1 MKNTNKLFILLI
13 VLLSMAHMLFAGFGV
28 SASGS
33 TGSNAVY
40 AARAGQSADFQSF
53 VSTNTINA
61 RIVVAGTNWLA
72 QMIAETNRAIVAE
85 AILRTNWLAQVIAE
99 TNRARVAEEILG
111 TNAVLSSRLSYTLP
125 YSTQTVSG
133 VFTNVYD
140 AKGISVSRK
149 P

>member
-1 MKNTNKLFILLI
+1 MKKLLVVIAVVAVVVQTAI
-13 VLLSMAHMLFAGFGV
+13 AGFGV

-33 TGSNAVY
+33 TSTNAVY

-53 VSTNTINA
+53 ASTNTVED
-61 RIVVAGTNWLA
+61 RIAVANTNWLA

-85 AILRTNWLAQVIAE
+85 AILI
-99 TNRARVAEEILG
+99 
-111 TNAVLSSRLSYTLP
+111 TNAVVSSRLSYTTP
-125 YSTQTVSG
+125 YATQTVAG

-140 AKGISVSRK
+140 AKGLSVSRN

>member
-1 MKNTNKLFILLI
+1 MKKLLVIIAI
-13 VLLSMAHMLFAGFGV
+13 VAVVVQTAIAGFGV

-33 TGSNAVY
+33 TGTSVLYSASS
-40 AARAGQSADFQSF
+40 GKSADFQSF
-53 VSTNTINA
+53 ANTNTVEG
-61 RIVVAGTNWLA
+61 RITVAGTNWLA
-72 QMIAETNRAIVAE
+72 QVIAETNRAIVAE

-111 TNAVLSSRLSYTLP
+111 TNAVLSSRLSYALP